1 MSISAYG
8 QTVIQMEKDGGVYKI
23 PCEINGLRLKLIFD
37 TGASNVCISESI
49 ALMMLENGYIDKSDI
64 KGTSSS
70 VVADGRIVDNT
81 IVNIRSLKI
90 GGVDLSDVEA
100 VVMHQQS
107 APLLLGQSAI
117 QKLGKISISGDKL
130 ILSKNSPIYQ
140 TTTPQKKPT
149 IDIDEILES
158 VSLEQKADEA
168 YDNKFYE
175 LAAQYYSDSYKLCN
189 LNLNSKKRYAYC
201 LRMLDKYNE
210 ALIIYKDI
218 ISDRNKEEFENK
230 YIAFQIDVYFGI
242 QVCYFDLADYKSS
255 IIAGQMILPKT
266 SYDNSMR
273 DNIIYFIASAYNKI
287 GDDYTS
293 KQTFFNE
300 INNYLAYMEI
310 SATDC
315 WNKGYKDP
323 YIGNLYYSLSLIS
336 DDADKYMIIAA
347 AWGDKKAIEWAKKNS
362 LSYHKKPSFY
372 EY

>member
-1 MSISAYG
+1 
-8 QTVIQMEKDGGVYKI
+8 
-23 PCEINGLRLKLIFD
+23 
-37 TGASNVCISESI
+37 
-49 ALMMLENGYIDKSDI
+49 
-64 KGTSSS
+64 
-70 VVADGRIVDNT
+70 
-81 IVNIRSLKI
+81 
-90 GGVDLSDVEA
+90 
-100 VVMHQQS
+100 
-107 APLLLGQSAI
+107 
-117 QKLGKISISGDKL
+117 
-130 ILSKNSPIYQ
+130 
-140 TTTPQKKPT
+140 
-149 IDIDEILES
+149 
-158 VSLEQKADEA
+158 
-168 YDNKFYE
+168 
-175 LAAQYYSDSYKLCN
+175 
-189 LNLNSKKRYAYC
+189 
-201 LRMLDKYNE
+201 
-210 ALIIYKDI
+210 
-218 ISDRNKEEFENK
+218 
-230 YIAFQIDVYFGI
+230 
-242 QVCYFDLADYKSS
+242 
-255 IIAGQMILPKT
+255 MILPKT